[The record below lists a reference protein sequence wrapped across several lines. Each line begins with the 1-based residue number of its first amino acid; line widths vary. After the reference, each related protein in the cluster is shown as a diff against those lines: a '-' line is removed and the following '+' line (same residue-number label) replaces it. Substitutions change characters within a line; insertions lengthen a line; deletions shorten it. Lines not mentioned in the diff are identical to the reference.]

1 MEEQRALNRARSLFG
16 VEAIPS
22 DGQMRNVLDAVD
34 PSYLRAPFWEIYERL
49 QAGNHLDDYESIGIG
64 LAVVKKIIELSGGK
78 IWIESEVDRGSTFYF
93 TLPKPENTL

>member
-49 QAGNHLDDYESIGIG
+49 QAGNHLDDYESIGGTLLCSLDGTRFFASQKG
-64 LAVVKKIIELSGGK
+64 LLVRRCPAGACTRAAG
-78 IWIESEVDRGSTFYF
+78 RR
-93 TLPKPENTL
+93 